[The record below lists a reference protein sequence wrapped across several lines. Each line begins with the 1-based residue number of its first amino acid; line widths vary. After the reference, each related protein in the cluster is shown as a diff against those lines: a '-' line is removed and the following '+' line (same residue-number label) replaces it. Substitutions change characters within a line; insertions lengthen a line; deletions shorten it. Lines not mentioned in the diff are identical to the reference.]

1 MLLKLEKLH
10 SKNWDII
17 AKNISGNYSEGQLE
31 NKFQDLQEK
40 NIEIIEHKIE
50 VEGTVDLA
58 EEWDQNEE
66 TLVKLQDLFSQNWD
80 MVGKNL
86 AGNVSAKEA
95 RSRYLR
101 LNNIIPEVSSIFQ
114 SSSCESEFLTE
125 ALGERN
131 KQGKIVVIFEIGW

>member
-10 SKNWDII
+10 SENWQII
-17 AKNISGNYSEGQLE
+17 AKIISGDYSAGQLK
-31 NKFQDLQEK
+31 NKFQELQEK
-40 NIEIIEHKIE
+40 NIEIIEHKIG

-101 LNNIIPEVSSIFQ
+101 LNNIIPEVSFIFPILTCQ
-114 SSSCESEFLTE
+114 SEFL
-125 ALGERN
+125 R
-131 KQGKIVVIFEIGW
+131 

>member
-1 MLLKLEKLH
+1 MLLKLQKLH
-10 SKNWDII
+10 SENWDII
-17 AKNISGNYSEGQLE
+17 AKNISGNYSVGQLE

-40 NIEIIEHKIE
+40 NIEIIEHKIQ

-66 TLVKLQDLFSQNWD
+66 SLVKLQDLFPQNWD

-101 LNNIIPEVSSIFQ
+101 LNNIIPEVSFFFPILICQ
-114 SSSCESEFLTE
+114 SEFFTE

-131 KQGKIVVIFEIGW
+131 KQRKIVVVFEFG